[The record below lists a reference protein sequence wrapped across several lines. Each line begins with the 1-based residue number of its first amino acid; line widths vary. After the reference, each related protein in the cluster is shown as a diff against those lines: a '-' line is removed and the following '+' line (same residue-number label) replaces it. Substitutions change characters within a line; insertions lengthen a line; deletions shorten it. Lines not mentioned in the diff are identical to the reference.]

1 MPENPL
7 TKAHRITVCTGNLS
21 PSIHKFGNESVPSGR
36 GSLLRRHEQELFS
49 DLLDRGVMD
58 SCSESRSGLQELI
71 KKYRTIFRIPE
82 NVNYY
87 SDEDYRL
94 AERKF
99 LKYLLE
105 KRSPRAERNR

>member
-1 MPENPL
+1 ME
-7 TKAHRITVCTGNLS
+7 
-21 PSIHKFGNESVPSGR
+21 
-36 GSLLRRHEQELFS
+36 
-49 DLLDRGVMD
+49 
-58 SCSESRSGLQELI
+58 SCSQSRSGLRELL
-71 KKYRTIFRIPE
+71 KKYRTLFRIPE

-105 KRSPRAERNR
+105 QTNPRIDRDL

>member
-1 MPENPL
+1 
-7 TKAHRITVCTGNLS
+7 
-21 PSIHKFGNESVPSGR
+21 
-36 GSLLRRHEQELFS
+36 
-49 DLLDRGVMD
+49 MD
-58 SCSESRSGLQELI
+58 SCSESTRGLEVMVE
-71 KKYRTIFRIPE
+71 KYKNMFRIPE

-105 KRSPRAERNR
+105 ERNPRIERDLQVWQDAISP

>member
-1 MPENPL
+1 
-7 TKAHRITVCTGNLS
+7 
-21 PSIHKFGNESVPSGR
+21 
-36 GSLLRRHEQELFS
+36 
-49 DLLDRGVMD
+49 MD
-58 SCSESRSGLQELI
+58 SYSDSRSGLQELI

-99 LKYLLE
+99 LKYQLE